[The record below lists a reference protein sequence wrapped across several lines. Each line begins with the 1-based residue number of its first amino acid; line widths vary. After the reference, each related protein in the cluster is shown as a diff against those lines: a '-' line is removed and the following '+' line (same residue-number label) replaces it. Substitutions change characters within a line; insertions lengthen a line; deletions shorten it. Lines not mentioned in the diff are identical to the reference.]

1 MIDRATVFGL
11 LATCGLLVW
20 VLAVGA
26 GREMG
31 AFWQTSSLA
40 LVLGGAVL
48 TTLAACPVSDWRSV
62 YRMVRHAFRV
72 RTRSAADVVVLIVA
86 LAEIARRDGL
96 LALEKPVASLNDP
109 FLRKGFQMA
118 IDGAD
123 ASVIAAVLRAEME
136 STDLR
141 HTYGVRMLESMGR
154 SAPVFGMIG
163 TVIGLVIMLGQMNDP
178 SRIGPGMA
186 VALLTTLYG
195 LVLANVFFLPLARK
209 LTHRSSEEL
218 LNKQIVLDGVLAI
231 QAGDNPRV
239 VERRLRAY
247 LPSGAFGGE
256 AVARSAATNNVVR
269 VLGGQSAAEP
279 AEPRQAPAAVDEPR
293 RVEQSNNE
301 PTTLEWINSLVAA
314 DLLSGELRTMDDKPV
329 GRDEGGDRP
338 PAQAR
343 RSVIEEAA

>member
-1 MIDRATVFGL
+1 ML
-11 LATCGLLVW
+11 
-20 VLAVGA
+20 
-26 GREMG
+26 
-31 AFWQTSSLA
+31 
-40 LVLGGAVL
+40 
-48 TTLAACPVSDWRSV
+48 
-62 YRMVRHAFRV
+62 RHAVCV
-72 RTRSAADVVVLIVA
+72 RTRPAEDVVVLIVA

-123 ASVIAAVLRAEME
+123 ASTIASVLRAEME

-163 TVIGLVIMLGQMNDP
+163 TVIGLVVMLGQLNDP

-218 LNKQIVLDGVLAI
+218 LGKQVVLEGVLAI

-256 AVARSAATNNVVR
+256 SVARSAAANSVVR
-269 VLGGQSAAEP
+269 VLGGQTVAEAVERRP
-279 AEPRQAPAAVDEPR
+279 VPETVDEPR
-293 RVEQSNNE
+293 RVEQSNSE
-301 PTTLEWINSLVAA
+301 PTALEWINSLVAA
-314 DLLSGELRTMDDKPV
+314 DLLSPELRTMDGKPV
-329 GRDEGGDRP
+329 VRGEGGDRP

-343 RSVIEEAA
+343 RSAIEEAA